1 MSPNQDR
8 IGAIERLL
16 RGVFGI
22 VPIVA
27 GVDKFLNLLTDWT
40 HYVNPT
46 FAALLPLDVT
56 TFMYLIGAVEVAAGV
71 IVLSRY
77 TTIGAYVV
85 SAWLAFI
92 ALTLIASGRFLDVA
106 VRDLVMSTGAYSLAV
121 LSQVR
126 QGKAV
131 RAYENVGARTSVA

>member
-1 MSPNQDR
+1 MSPNQNR
-8 IGAIERLL
+8 IAAIERLL

-46 FAALLPLDVT
+46 LAAILPFDVT
-56 TFMYLIGAVEVAAGV
+56 TFMYLVGAVEVAAGV

-85 SAWLAFI
+85 SAWLALI
-92 ALTLIASGRFLDVA
+92 ALSLIASGRFLDVA

-126 QGKAV
+126 ENSV
-131 RAYENVGARTSVA
+131 RAYKDAGARMSVA

>member
-1 MSPNQDR
+1 MSPNQNR
-8 IGAIERLL
+8 IAAIERLL

-46 FAALLPLDVT
+46 LAALLPFDVT
-56 TFMYLIGAVEVAAGV
+56 TFMYLVGAVEVAAGV

-85 SAWLAFI
+85 SAWLALI
-92 ALTLIASGRFLDVA
+92 ALSLIASGRFLDVA

-126 QGKAV
+126 ENSV
-131 RAYENVGARTSVA
+131 RAYKDAGARMSVA

>member
-40 HYVNPT
+40 HYMNPT

-56 TFMYLIGAVEVAAGV
+56 TFMYLIGAVEVVAGV

-126 QGKAV
+126 QGTAV

>member
-46 FAALLPLDVT
+46 LAALLPFDVT
-56 TFMYLIGAVEVAAGV
+56 TFMYLVGAVEVAAGV

-85 SAWLAFI
+85 SAWLALI
-92 ALTLIASGRFLDVA
+92 ALSLIASGRFLDVA

-126 QGKAV
+126 EKSV
-131 RAYENVGARTSVA
+131 RAYKDAGARMSVA

>member
-46 FAALLPLDVT
+46 FAALLPFDVT
-56 TFMYLIGAVEVAAGV
+56 TFMYLVGAVEVAAGV

-85 SAWLAFI
+85 SAWLALI
-92 ALTLIASGRFLDVA
+92 ALSLIASGRFLDVA

-126 QGKAV
+126 EKSV
-131 RAYENVGARTSVA
+131 RAYKDAGARMSVA

>member
-46 FAALLPLDVT
+46 LAALLPFDVT
-56 TFMYLIGAVEVAAGV
+56 TFMYLVGAVEVAAGV

-85 SAWLAFI
+85 SAWLALI
-92 ALTLIASGRFLDVA
+92 ALSLIASGRFLDVA

-126 QGKAV
+126 EQSV
-131 RAYENVGARTSVA
+131 RAYKDAGARMSVA

>member
-1 MSPNQDR
+1 MSPNQNR
-8 IGAIERLL
+8 IAAIERLL

-46 FAALLPLDVT
+46 LAALLPFDVT
-56 TFMYLIGAVEVAAGV
+56 TFMYLVGAVEVAAGV

-85 SAWLAFI
+85 SAWLALI
-92 ALTLIASGRFLDVA
+92 ALSLIASGRFLDVA

-126 QGKAV
+126 EKSV
-131 RAYENVGARTSVA
+131 RAYKDAGARMSVA

>member
-1 MSPNQDR
+1 MSPNQNR
-8 IGAIERLL
+8 IAAIERLL

-46 FAALLPLDVT
+46 LAALLPFDVT
-56 TFMYLIGAVEVAAGV
+56 TFMYLVGAVEVAAGV

-85 SAWLAFI
+85 SAWLALI
-92 ALTLIASGRFLDVA
+92 ALSLIASGRFLDVA

-121 LSQVR
+121 LNQVR
-126 QGKAV
+126 EKSV
-131 RAYENVGARTSVA
+131 RAYKDAGARMSVA